1 MSKHQPKEATTK
13 AVGLIT
19 LTDPSSPITEQ
30 FRTIRT
36 NIQFASSS
44 DRRLQTM
51 VITSSGPGEGK
62 STTSANLSVV
72 FAKSGQ
78 KVLLVDADLRKPT
91 VFKTFQLNNAQGLST
106 VLSTTQSPLSAVQDS
121 GIDNLS
127 VLTSGPKPPNP
138 SELLG
143 SMRMNKVIE
152 ELKNA
157 YDIVIFDMPPVVNVT
172 DAQIMAS
179 KVDGTLLVVRES
191 VTNKEALT
199 KAAELLNLVNARILG
214 TVYNGAAQSK
224 DQSYTYY

>member
-1 MSKHQPKEATTK
+1 MSKKQAKETQTK

-19 LTDPSSPITEQ
+19 LTDPSSPVSEQ
-30 FRTIRT
+30 YRTIRT
-36 NIQFASSS
+36 NIQFASSV

-51 VITSSGPGEGK
+51 VLTSSGPGEGK
-62 STTSANLSVV
+62 STTAANLAIV

-78 KVLLVDADLRKPT
+78 RVLLADADMRKPT
-91 VFKTFQLNNAQGLST
+91 VFKTFQLNNAKGLST
-106 VLSTTQSPLSAVQDS
+106 VLSTSQNVLEVCQPTVVE
-121 GIDNLS
+121 NLH

-143 SMRMNKVIE
+143 SQRMNQVIA
-152 ELKNA
+152 ELKQA
-157 YDIVIFDMPPVVNVT
+157 YDIIIFDMPPVVNVT

-199 KAAELLNLVNARILG
+199 KAAELLNLVNARIIG

>member
-1 MSKHQPKEATTK
+1 
-13 AVGLIT
+13 
-19 LTDPSSPITEQ
+19 
-30 FRTIRT
+30 
-36 NIQFASSS
+36 
-44 DRRLQTM
+44 
-51 VITSSGPGEGK
+51 
-62 STTSANLSVV
+62 
-72 FAKSGQ
+72 
-78 KVLLVDADLRKPT
+78 
-91 VFKTFQLNNAQGLST
+91 
-106 VLSTTQSPLSAVQDS
+106 
-121 GIDNLS
+121 
-127 VLTSGPKPPNP
+127 
-138 SELLG
+138 
-143 SMRMNKVIE
+143 MRMNKVIE